1 MIMHAIVLSVR
12 PDNLLVLDRATRR
25 EVRVNTPGA
34 RRFRPGDF
42 VRIRYNGVMTRSI
55 PPQISAEHIVRIPW
69 LRPRPR

>member
-1 MIMHAIVLSVR
+1 MIMYALVLSVR

-25 EVRVNTPGA
+25 EVRVNTPAA

-55 PPQISAEHIVRIPW
+55 PPQIVAERIVRIPW

>member
-1 MIMHAIVLSVR
+1 MIMHAIVLSVC

-25 EVRVNTPGA
+25 EVRVNTPAA

-42 VRIRYNGVMTRSI
+42 VRIRYNGIMAPSI
-55 PPQISAEHIVRIPW
+55 PPQIFAQNIVRIPW